1 MEDKKYLLQICFEI
15 FKNIKMLFQKVIKF
29 NAERVTYKNDSLFDN
44 WLQRYEK
51 LCTTD
56 ISRIRIGGKCF
67 NS

>member
-1 MEDKKYLLQICFEI
+1 
-15 FKNIKMLFQKVIKF
+15 MLFQKAIKF

-56 ISRIRIGGKCF
+56 ISRIRISDKF
-67 NS
+67 